1 MNSSF
6 IVDVAMGQ
14 IPRSTERIFSVKY
27 SRRNFLTFIRVS
39 VPWMVSPW
47 AVSTPVIEREE
58 RKGREGKRKSKGI
71 KKTPTPLQKIIM
83 IMFFYLLLVYLLFLY
98 VRIFFF
104 FVRIRMVYICVFLC
118 RIISDKWA
126 SGLSVVDFK

>member
-1 MNSSF
+1 MRHASGHNYMNSSF

-39 VPWMVSPW
+39 VTWMVSPW

-83 IMFFYLLLVYLLFLY
+83 IMFFLFTAGLLIIFVRSYFFLFCTYSYGVYLC
-98 VRIFFF
+98 IF
-104 FVRIRMVYICVFLC
+104 V
-118 RIISDKWA
+118 
-126 SGLSVVDFK
+126 